1 MKIFNLGRS
10 ALTLKRRFGD
20 YRNDLYRVGLSWCGD
35 SMLADDLAQEALA
48 RALTKQHQLKDEKKL
63 EHWLFRILNNCWL
76 EHLRRLH
83 PSVDIESLVLGTD
96 QTPERGLRRQQVIDR
111 VRSAIGRLPLG
122 QRQVITLVD
131 LQGFTYNEVGEIL
144 EIPIGTV
151 MSRVSRARQ
160 ALKEDL
166 ISLHGDLNPER
177 CHLRSVK

>member
-1 MKIFNLGRS
+1 MKLFSLGRS
-10 ALTLKRRFGD
+10 TRTLHQRLGD

-35 SMLADDLAQEALA
+35 RMLADDLAQEALA
-48 RALTKQHQLKDEKKL
+48 RALAKQHQLRDAMKL
-63 EHWLFRILNNCWL
+63 EHWLFRILNNCWR

-83 PSVDIESLVLGTD
+83 PTVALEELVLDND
-96 QTPERGLRRQQVIDR
+96 QTPERGLRKQQVIDR
-111 VRSAIGRLPLG
+111 VRGAIARLPLG

-131 LQGFTYNEVGEIL
+131 LQGFSYGEVAEVL

-166 ISLHGDLNPER
+166 LSLQGDLNPER